1 MLTGSAGL
9 TVTGAAI
16 NLNDSSNFAVNIG
29 TGSSTGTVTLGGTGT
44 QTIAVGNGQVSRL
57 LVLVSTTTSS
67 TTTINGGTGDITLN
81 STDQIKL
88 SSSKA
93 AGGTTTEAFSLKTST
108 DLGAADEI
116 FQLGDSAADFWQSWA
131 VAM

>member
-1 MLTGSAGL
+1 MLHLVVLLPLVIQTFAGAKTFNTLLTGSAGL

-57 LVLVSTTTSS
+57 LVLVLLRLHLLLLLMVVLVILRSTLL
-67 TTTINGGTGDITLN
+67 IRLN
-81 STDQIKL
+81 SALLKQLVVLPQKPSHSKLQQI
-88 SSSKA
+88 
-93 AGGTTTEAFSLKTST
+93 
-108 DLGAADEI
+108 
-116 FQLGDSAADFWQSWA
+116 
-131 VAM
+131 